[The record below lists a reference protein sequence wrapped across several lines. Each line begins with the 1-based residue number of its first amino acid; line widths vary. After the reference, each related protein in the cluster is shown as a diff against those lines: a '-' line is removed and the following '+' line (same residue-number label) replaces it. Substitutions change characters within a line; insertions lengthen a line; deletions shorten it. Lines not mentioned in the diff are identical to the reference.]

1 MIEGMPELHM
11 SEAEVAKDFAAVLEK
26 LKHGNE
32 VVVEQDHRPVAVI
45 SPVKGPG
52 RPIDECIA
60 LATTHGS
67 GARLDEEYAKDLA
80 EIIASRRP
88 LDTSA
93 WE

>member
-1 MIEGMPELHM
+1 MIEDMPELHM
-11 SEAEVAKDFAAVLEK
+11 SEAEVAKDFAAVLER
-26 LKHGNE
+26 LKHGDA

-45 SPVKGPG
+45 SPLAGPG

-60 LATTHGS
+60 LAKAHGS
-67 GARLDEEYAKDLA
+67 GARLDEGYAKDLE

-88 LDTSA
+88 LDTSV